1 MANHYPGGLFA
12 SSRQLYTSQDQL
24 SSSSSVESS
33 RSQYISKSQS
43 HNRTRAVMNDS
54 DKTIYN
60 CLGSNSSP
68 AGKVRSAATSILAQ
82 YGLYMLALST
92 NGVAVKQSCM
102 SLQLT
107 YLEFNLN
114 RGWQKRGVMW
124 KTGPNPAWYS
134 SWRKRV
140 FVLKGKNESK
150 PLIFEW
156 HA

>member
-1 MANHYPGGLFA
+1 
-12 SSRQLYTSQDQL
+12 
-24 SSSSSVESS
+24 
-33 RSQYISKSQS
+33 
-43 HNRTRAVMNDS
+43 MNDS

-68 AGKVRSAATSILAQ
+68 AGKVRSAATTSILAQ

-92 NGVAVKQSCM
+92 NGVAVKQPCICM
-102 SLQLT
+102 SLQLN